1 MLYCVCD
8 IRIPYPLCYR
18 KRNWSIILPSVFQV
32 LPVLLLEVYAS
43 MAVIVT
49 HCLSLRYYYK
59 ASFGH
64 ILGILLHSSKTN
76 TSKLK
81 KRVKDSKP
89 FAWIIRLSV
98 SVGPSVGPSVCTYW
112 RHELYLELVL
122 KKKWFLIPAVFIGS
136 FSPFGKLGI
145 FTLSLKRTFIGWK
158 YNIWFW
164 WRFSKIVREQ
174 FGGIKPARTV

>member
-1 MLYCVCD
+1 MLYNALSSYSITIMHVMCND
-8 IRIPYPLCYR
+8 MLCMF
-18 KRNWSIILPSVFQV
+18 WSIFWLMIWCMSWIMIWCMFWLMIWCMIW
-32 LPVLLLEVYAS
+32 L
-43 MAVIVT
+43 
-49 HCLSLRYYYK
+49 
-59 ASFGH
+59 

-98 SVGPSVGPSVCTYW
+98 CVGPSVPYW

-122 KKKWFLIPAVFIGS
+122 KKQWFLIPAVFIGS

-145 FTLSLKRTFIGWK
+145 FTLSLKSTFIGWK

-164 WRFSKIVREQ
+164 WRFSKNCSRAVWWD
-174 FGGIKPARTV
+174 